1 MADTTLRFRQPA
13 KPLSNFEKAI
23 QASAGNPATFRSEFD
38 ALNAGFESAAAKSSN
53 RVARDIL
60 EMKADAAGIPY
71 AEAYKAAGSDLTN
84 TDAIIKAYQGIPN
97 QPVTQTGGDEGGGE
111 EGGTTLDYSQ
121 GSQDSR
127 QKADDVLSS
136 VDDIV
141 AKVLAGIPDYGAI
154 IEQMRQDF
162 ATSQRTL
169 AANMSIANK
178 TPNLQI
184 QPASGIPQTAGTQ
197 SFRRRQGQFNAGAA
211 GTVLAGL
218 NLGQPSMM
226 NV

>member
-1 MADTTLRFRQPA
+1 MASLYAGGRAARYAAQNQPQG
-13 KPLSNFEKAI
+13 PVLSFAEQQAQKA
-23 QASAGNPATFRSEFD
+23 AESAGFKSPEAQ
-38 ALNAGFESAAAKSSN
+38 SSN
-53 RVARDIL
+53 RMARDIL
-60 EMKADAAGIPY
+60 EMKASAANIPY
-71 AEAYKAAGSDLTN
+71 AEAYKAAGPDLTN

-97 QPVTQTGGDEGGGE
+97 QPVTQTGGEEGGGE

-127 QKADDVLSS
+127 QKSDDVLSS

-141 AKVLAGIPDYGAI
+141 AKVLAGIPNYGAM
-154 IEQMRQDF
+154 IEQMKQDF

-184 QPASGIPQTAGTQ
+184 QPASGTSDTAGTQ

-211 GTVLAGL
+211 GTVVAGL